1 MEKDHLE
8 CVLTKKSWI
17 ESQKI
22 FLGLILQIGMLFLSL
37 KSRLGKIYFILKSLT
52 MKQWIFISVGGDIKI
67 NIWFISRHF
76 KLSQSNENQMDTNSI
91 AIFFY

>member
-52 MKQWIFISVGGDIKI
+52 MKQWIFILAGGDIKI
-67 NIWFISRHF
+67 NIILSNRHF
-76 KLSQSNENQMDTNSI
+76 QISQSNKN
-91 AIFFY
+91 